1 MSEINTIFPTSVG
14 IYKLDKTINAAEMDF
29 IVNQTTHTN
38 TGNEFSLNTQIL
50 QSTELST
57 INHFIHDSLESYW
70 KKVYD
75 PSNNL
80 QLKITQSWANYTRQ
94 GQFHH
99 KHNHPNSVVSG
110 IFYVQTLDDI
120 DRIYFEK
127 PYKDF
132 LLIPSVTY
140 TQFNS
145 RIWWFRAETNALI
158 LFPSHLDHWVAPI
171 SNQRSDRISI
181 AFNTFIEGEIGEESF
196 YKSNFTLTVS

>member
-1 MSEINTIFPTSVG
+1 MSEIYTIFPTSIG
-14 IYKLDKTINAAEMDF
+14 IFKLNHKNNDKEIEF
-29 IVNQTTHTN
+29 LLNQPKHIN

-50 QSTELST
+50 QSKELT
-57 INHFIHDSLESYW
+57 NINFFIQESLESYW

-75 PSNNL
+75 PSNDTK
-80 QLKITQSWANYTRQ
+80 LKITQSWSNYTKP

-127 PYKDF
+127 PFKDF
-132 LLIPSVTY
+132 LLIPSLTY

-145 RIWWFRAETNALI
+145 RTWWFKAENNSLI
-158 LFPSHLDHWVAPI
+158 LFPSYLEHWVEPI
-171 SNQRSDRISI
+171 SNQRTDRISI
-181 AFNTFIEGEIGEESF
+181 AFNTFIDGELGEESF
-196 YKSNFTLTVS
+196 YLSNFTLKVN

>member
-14 IYKLDKTINAAEMDF
+14 IYKLDQTINAAEIDF
-29 IVNQTTHTN
+29 IITQTKHAN

-50 QSTELST
+50 KSAELSRVT
-57 INHFIHDSLESYW
+57 NFIHHSLESYW
-70 KKVYD
+70 KKVYN

-80 QLKITQSWANYTRQ
+80 HIKITQSWVNYTRQ

-110 IFYVQTLDDI
+110 VFYVQTLDDI

-132 LLIPSVTY
+132 LLIPSLAY
-140 TQFNS
+140 TEFNS
-145 RIWWFRAETNALI
+145 KIWWFRSEANTLI
-158 LFPSHLDHWVAPI
+158 LFPSYLEHWVEPI
-171 SNQRSDRISI
+171 SKQRVDRISI
-181 AFNTFIEGEIGEESF
+181 AFNTFIDGEIGEESF
-196 YKSNFTLTVS
+196 YKSNFTLTVG